1 MQRHMIASVLIV
13 CASYWTHPCARRLVD
28 RRLGRVAYHAR
39 AGAVGQGPGTRAGL
53 TTRAFSDIRLPFLVF
68 VAFLVLPSFL
78 SRFKWLPTGTS
89 SAISVPSVLPP
100 LAPQRDTMDALL
112 NAAACVARTLFLWLH
127 SARLQSTVLFFVAA
141 HYREKSVERMW
152 RW

>member
-1 MQRHMIASVLIV
+1 MRLLLDAPLRTPPGGPALGAGCVPRASRG
-13 CASYWTHPCARRLVD
+13 SRPGTRS
-28 RRLGRVAYHAR
+28 
-39 AGAVGQGPGTRAGL
+39 PGTRAGL

-68 VAFLVLPSFL
+68 VVFLVLPSFL